1 MRRLWAALSLVV
13 LVAVLGLASGCVSSS
28 QKDAQTPAGSPTVR
42 NSALQ
47 TDSQGKTITA
57 PAATPPAAGGTT
69 SKGGGGAAPAGN
81 AAAGEQVFA
90 RSCTSC
96 HLGDGKQAG
105 GVGPQLAGLGLTA
118 DRIHTQV
125 VNGGGPMPP
134 GLVSGKDLDN
144 VVAYVVSIQ

>member
-1 MRRLWAALSLVV
+1 VRRLWAAPSLVV

-28 QKDAQTPAGSPTVR
+28 QKDAQTPGGSPTVS
-42 NSALQ
+42 NSAPQ

-69 SKGGGGAAPAGN
+69 SKGGGAAPAGD

-96 HLGDGKQAG
+96 HLGNGKQAG

-118 DRIHTQV
+118 DRIHAQV

-134 GLVSGKDLDN
+134 GLVSGTDLDN